1 MCCPDCDDFIHLNFI
16 SDHACLPYVASSP
29 KVKSE
34 LSEKGMFDGIEDT
47 EAYLVA
53 NDEFILLVFRGTMEA
68 PDWATNLSFLTRR
81 VPDSWG
87 LDGEGCDVH
96 QVRAT
101 TDLTNRLGR
110 IEEHRDSANVLRQNV
125 VQQYLHGT
133 TSSTHASSCLSNIC
147 R

>member
-1 MCCPDCDDFIHLNFI
+1 MVLSIKTFNLNTL
-16 SDHACLPYVASSP
+16 ACRMIAPSP
-29 KVKSE
+29 KKVKSG
-34 LSEKGMFDGIEDT
+34 LSEEGMFDGIEDT

-101 TDLTNRLGR
+101 TDVMDRLWR
-110 IEEHRDSANVLRQNV
+110 IKEPRHSANVLRQNMV
-125 VQQYLHGT
+125 QYLNRT
-133 TSSTHASSCLSNIC
+133 TSGTHASSRL
-147 R
+147 